1 VVDEVELRRVV
12 AEAEKRKIEQVLQEA
27 DNNKGRAAEFLG
39 ITYKMLLLKLK
50 EHRIE

>member
-1 VVDEVELRRVV
+1 ML
-12 AEAEKRKIEQVLQEA
+12 EAEKRKIQMVLLEA

-39 ITYKMLLLKLK
+39 IPYKMLLSKLK